1 MAEKIKRTLQVPHT
15 YTIIFVLMILVAV
28 LTWIVP
34 SGAFDTTEV
43 GGREVTVSGT
53 YQEIDKVIVDEETGE
68 QTDLRQGVD
77 AVLQAPLQGIEAAVE
92 VVAFIFIVGGAFQII
107 TATGAIDAGMRRVS
121 SDSRARTSSSY
132 PSRCC
137 CSRWVDRRLAWR
149 RRRCR
154 SSRYSCPS

>member
-68 QTDLRQGVD
+68 QTDLRQ
-77 AVLQAPLQGIEAAVE
+77 ASMPCCRHPCRVLKP
-92 VVAFIFIVGGAFQII
+92 
-107 TATGAIDAGMRRVS
+107 R
-121 SDSRARTSSSY
+121 SRLSRSSS
-132 PSRCC
+132 SSAERF
-137 CSRWVDRRLAWR
+137 
-149 RRRCR
+149 R
-154 SSRYSCPS
+154 SSRQPGPSTPA

>member
-28 LTWIVP
+28 QTWIVP
-34 SGAFDTTEV
+34 TGAFDTTEV

-92 VVAFIFIVGGAFQII
+92 VVAFIFIVGGSPTKA
-107 TATGAIDAGMRRVS
+107 
-121 SDSRARTSSSY
+121 
-132 PSRCC
+132 SRCC
-137 CSRWVDRRLAWR
+137 TCKTSWSKLSTAPSRPG
-149 RRRCR
+149 R
-154 SSRYSCPS
+154 S